1 MVIELPFSSL
11 QNTNNIMP
19 PNYIKKLKNI
29 IILSKINK
37 SKNYYTNVLNYIFI
51 IYKIIKA
58 NKKMSISNI
67 QANEAKIFI
76 ENTLRPFPN
85 NFYENV

>member
-19 PNYIKKLKNI
+19 LNYIKKLKNI
-29 IILSKINK
+29 IILSNINK

-51 IYKIIKA
+51 IYKIIKP

-76 ENTLRPFPN
+76 SSYLDALKTL
-85 NFYENV
+85 